1 MLDLGTQYGEYTYAD
16 PQSGDRLTGY
26 KPVGGSTSIDIEY
39 DAMGNPLNWI
49 GAEALEW
56 TGRQLDAYY
65 IERQCGTWGSEY
77 KYNAQG
83 IRIEKYY
90 EHSAGFGIETKYI
103 LDGDK
108 ILAEHRAGW
117 GTTTTEMT
125 IRYYYNLAGEVIGLR
140 YLDAD
145 YYYVKNLQGDIRQ
158 IYDADGNL
166 CVEYEYD
173 AWGKILSVAGNMADT
188 LGYDNPFRYR
198 SYYYDVE
205 TGLFYV
211 GSRYYDP
218 EIGRFINADV
228 PEMMLLSDNIIGTN
242 LFAYCYNNPVNYAD
256 PTGHAGFSITKAVNL
271 LAPAMILTMFMAALN
286 ANYASGLVAVGGY
299 ITKIISLPVIKSFW
313 WKPWLAGAIILG
325 AVAIV
330 TTTVI
335 ILYNAHVA
343 KINKNNMNK
352 KVKDI
357 LKTKLG
363 SIKNAKLP
371 PGSPSWNDIMELTL
385 AEIYRRA
392 QRGDTGFDTFK
403 KLLTQGCYNK

>member
-1 MLDLGTQYGEYTYAD
+1 MTLTDANW
-16 PQSGDRLTGY
+16 GDKLTAY
-26 KPVGGSTSIDIEY
+26 NNTTISY
-39 DAMGNPLNWI
+39 DSLGNPTNW
-49 GAEALEW
+49 GDALELTW
-56 TGRQLDAYY
+56 NGRQLMN
-65 IERQCGTWGSEY
+65 I
-77 KYNAQG
+77 
-83 IRIEKYY
+83 YY
-90 EHSAGFGIETKYI
+90 EQWETSYNEDVLYFQYNSDGVRVLKDHYNNVNQTSEFTSYV
-103 LDGDK
+103 LDGSR
-108 ILAEHRAGW
+108 ILQETREEFYY
-117 GTTTTEMT
+117 GTGETVSSE
-125 IRYYYNLAGEVIGLR
+125 IIQYYYDAGGDVVGLR
-140 YLDAD
+140 YNNAD
-145 YYYVKNLQGDIRQ
+145 YYYEKNLQGDI
-158 IYDADGNL
+158 IGIFDTDGN
-166 CVEYEYD
+166 VVVNYAYD
-173 AWGKILSVAGNMADT
+173 AWGRILSVGGTMAWT
-188 LGYDNPFRYR
+188 LGQINPFRYR

>member
-1 MLDLGTQYGEYTYAD
+1 LTLTDANW
-16 PQSGDRLTGY
+16 GDKLTAY
-26 KPVGGSTSIDIEY
+26 NNTTISY
-39 DAMGNPLNWI
+39 DSLGNPTNW
-49 GAEALEW
+49 GDALELTW
-56 TGRQLDAYY
+56 NGRQLMN
-65 IERQCGTWGSEY
+65 I
-77 KYNAQG
+77 
-83 IRIEKYY
+83 YY
-90 EHSAGFGIETKYI
+90 EQWETSYNEDVLYFQYNSDGVRVLKDHYNNVNQTSEFTSYV
-103 LDGDK
+103 LDGSR
-108 ILAEHRAGW
+108 ILQETREEFYY
-117 GTTTTEMT
+117 GTGETVSSE
-125 IRYYYNLAGEVIGLR
+125 IIQYYYDAGGDVVGLR
-140 YLDAD
+140 YNNAD
-145 YYYVKNLQGDIRQ
+145 YYYEKNLQGDI
-158 IYDADGNL
+158 IGIFDTDGN
-166 CVEYEYD
+166 VVVNYAYD
-173 AWGKILSVAGNMADT
+173 AWGRILSVGGTMAWT
-188 LGYDNPFRYR
+188 LGQINPFRYR

>member
-1 MLDLGTQYGEYTYAD
+1 MEDYTTAWDYEEV
-16 PQSGDRLTGY
+16 TF
-26 KPVGGSTSIDIEY
+26 T
-39 DAMGNPLNWI
+39 
-49 GAEALEW
+49 
-56 TGRQLDAYY
+56 
-65 IERQCGTWGSEY
+65 
-77 KYNAQG
+77 YNAEG
-83 IRIEKYY
+83 VR
-90 EHSAGFGIETKYI
+90 TKKTYFSDTSQEITQNEYI
-103 LDGDK
+103 LDGDRVLRE
-108 ILAEHRAGW
+108 IRNYSYMGYPNENTE
-117 GTTTTEMT
+117 TTIT
-125 IRYYYNLAGEVIGLR
+125 YYYNLAGEVIGLR

-145 YYYVKNLQGDIRQ
+145 YYYAKNMQGDILE
-158 IYDADGNL
+158 IYDMNGNL
-166 CVEYEYD
+166 CVTYAYD
-173 AWGKILSVAGNMADT
+173 AWGNILSIGGSMKYS
-188 LGYDNPFRYR
+188 LGRDNPFRYR